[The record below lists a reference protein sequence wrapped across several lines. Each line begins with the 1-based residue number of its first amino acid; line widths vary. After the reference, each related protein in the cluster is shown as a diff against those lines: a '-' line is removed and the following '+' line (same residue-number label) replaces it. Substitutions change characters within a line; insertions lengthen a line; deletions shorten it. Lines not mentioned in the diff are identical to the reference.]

1 MAKRGMGASPMSQ
14 SRARRPCH
22 VEILMKRFLC
32 ITAVLAS
39 VAPAFAADAAPQ
51 PTYSQVRAIFAQ
63 HCLSCHD
70 SKEQEGSLILE
81 THQSL
86 LKGGDSGAVIVAG
99 KAAES
104 LLVQQIEHTKK
115 PFMPPPKKGD
125 PLSPQEIAVI
135 RAWIDAGAPAPAAGE
150 VAIAPTTRPAI
161 PKILPKAPPPRS
173 IYSVAYAPEQKL
185 LAVSCDGQVELIS
198 PETRG
203 LVRKMSADIGRIND
217 VSFSND
223 GTLIAAGGGQ
233 PARLGQVKIW
243 DATTGQLLKSFEG
256 HKDAIYAVAISPN
269 KQILA
274 TGSYD
279 QKIILWDIPS
289 GKLIKELEGHNGSV
303 TDLSLRPDGKVL
315 ASASA
320 DRTVKLWDVASGKRL
335 DTFSES
341 LKELNA
347 VAFSP
352 DGKRVAA
359 GGAD

>member
-1 MAKRGMGASPMSQ
+1 
-14 SRARRPCH
+14 
-22 VEILMKRFLC
+22 MKRFLC
-32 ITAVLAS
+32 ITAVLAL
-39 VAPAFAADAAPQ
+39 VAPALAADAPPN
-51 PTYSQVRAIFAQ
+51 PTYSRFRAIFALL
-63 HCLSCHD
+63 CFSCHD

-86 LKGGDSGAVIVAG
+86 LKGGDSGAVIVPG

-125 PLSPQEIAVI
+125 KLSPQEIAVI

-161 PKILPKAPPPRS
+161 PKILPKTPPPRS
-173 IYSVAYAPEQKL
+173 IYSAAYAAPQKV
-185 LAVSCDGQVELIS
+185 LAVSRDGQVELIS

-203 LVRKMSADIGRIND
+203 LIRKLAADIGRIND

-233 PARLGQVKIW
+233 TARVGQVKIW
-243 DATTGQLLKSFEG
+243 NATTGDLVKSFQG
-256 HKDAIYAVAISPN
+256 HKDAIYSVAISPN
-269 KQILA
+269 KQFLA

-279 QKIILWDIPS
+279 QKIILWDIAT

-303 TDLSLRPDGKVL
+303 TDLSFRPDGKVL

-320 DRTVKLWDVASGKRL
+320 DRTVKLWDVASGERR
-335 DTFSES
+335 DTLSQS
-341 LKELNA
+341 LKELYT

-352 DGKRVAA
+352 DGKRLVA
-359 GGAD
+359 GGVDNRIRLWEISETAAETTNPILEARFG